1 MRPAIRR
8 HIMGRPAT
16 VNTERAGRTGFVFS
30 NLKDWIYELLDFYI
44 ERAAEEMRK

>member
-1 MRPAIRR
+1 MRPATYNGTPGYSI
-8 HIMGRPAT
+8 
-16 VNTERAGRTGFVFS
+16 NTERAGRTGFVFS